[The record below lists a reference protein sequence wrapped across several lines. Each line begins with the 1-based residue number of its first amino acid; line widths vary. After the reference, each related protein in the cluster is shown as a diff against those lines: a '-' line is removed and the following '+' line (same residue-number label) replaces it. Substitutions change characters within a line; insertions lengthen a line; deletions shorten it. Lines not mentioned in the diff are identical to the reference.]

1 MNDPTKKMKNPLF
14 NVSVTGGTFEDFSQN
29 AILLPA
35 KEKPPLPTLNL
46 TPEQLLRELLP
57 DSKSSEEVNNQPV
70 EPISSEF
77 TYSNPQ
83 PNVYSQNISE
93 VRPSPNVNYSQ
104 ELPDISTLQPHLNQN
119 TNRTSSVFSS
129 FSNILNI
136 GGSNNKSKKEEV
148 TVPAPAGIEELI
160 NQGTCNS
167 EPVPLFSTNTSEFFQ
182 QKPPP
187 TTGPVNVFRRPGLKR
202 PAYAQ
207 IPGLSNDP
215 VPPQNIP
222 QNLPPPNLPPLPVSS
237 NPIPQNYFVPS
248 APSPVNSVSSTS
260 SIEPAIQ
267 NLPNYFKPISPPPPN
282 LQASFNISEPLIPVP
297 VQPAQFSVFSGSSHN
312 IIQNTPVMD
321 AIPTNEFSK
330 KSHMEQ
336 TSSSKT
342 VPTVGNGNSVNP
354 VINHVYRPV
363 YHHWFFQKEV
373 EGKKNWQPFSMVDSL
388 CLEQAF
394 TSNDLDPDKVI
405 ATDGGRYDVNILRRQ
420 RHPVYWKGTPN
431 EVRRCSW
438 FHKNSTDGRLIPY
451 EENISTMLEEEYRS
465 AFETNNWHRTIE
477 LSRGESIVFHGPDV
491 MVLFS
496 PSQTPDSWS
505 QTTNQSR
512 PRVVKRGMDEFDIDD
527 GEPAQVDHILFIVH
541 GIGSVCDLKFRSVEE
556 VVDEF
561 RHIALQLVQSH
572 YRSSCDQGKVN
583 RVEVLPVSWYDR
595 LHSEET
601 GIDEQLKSIT
611 LKSLSK
617 LRKFTN
623 DTLLDILFYTSP
635 VYCQTIVSTVGTELN
650 RLYDLF
656 KQRNPNFTGGVSLG
670 GHSLG
675 SLILFD
681 LLCHQLP
688 SSETECEDKEEILSS
703 GPGTTK
709 PAPLQRK
716 MSKRISYMMGAI
728 GTGQPQIH
736 YPHLNFE
743 PKNFFAL
750 GSPIGMFVIVRGLD
764 TLGES
769 FSLPT
774 CPAFFNI
781 FHPYDPI
788 AYRIESLIKPEFAN
802 LKPVLIPHHKGRK
815 RIHLE
820 LKETM
825 VRVGADLKQ
834 KVIDSMRNTWNT
846 FYQLATFHKQT
857 PPSLEEEVSKVF
869 NEQIEEKVEL
879 ESDTILESTSTPIG
893 NLNGGRRIDYVLQ
906 EAPFEIIDYVFA
918 LQSHVCY
925 WESEDTIL
933 LMLKE
938 IYSSMDITS
947 DSQIPQQTMTI
958 ERPMHSS
965 TSSKVVPK
973 PSVSLQN
980 NQQPT
985 GMDPTTPITVN
996 DPLRPP
1002 PTTGF
1007 VRKT

>member
-14 NVSVTGGTFEDFSQN
+14 NISVTGGTLEDFSQN
-29 AILLPA
+29 AIILPA
-35 KEKPPLPTLNL
+35 KEKPPLPSLNF
-46 TPEQLLRELLP
+46 TPEQLLKELLP
-57 DSKSSEEVNNQPV
+57 DSKSTEEVNKQP
-70 EPISSEF
+70 EESIFSEF
-77 TYSNPQ
+77 TNSNTQ
-83 PNVYSQNISE
+83 HTVYSQNLSE
-93 VRPSPNVNYSQ
+93 VQPSFNVNYPQ
-104 ELPDISTLQPHLNQN
+104 ELPDISTLQPHLNQSS
-119 TNRTSSVFSS
+119 NRSSVFSS

-136 GGSNNKSKKEEV
+136 GGSNNNTRKEEV
-148 TVPAPAGIEELI
+148 TVPAPAGIEQLI
-160 NQGTCNS
+160 NKGNSNS
-167 EPVPLFSTNTSEFFQ
+167 EPVPLFSANTSEFVQ
-182 QKPPP
+182 QKLPS
-187 TTGPVNVFRRPGLKR
+187 TTGPINVFRRSGLKR

-207 IPGLSNDP
+207 IPGLSNNP
-215 VPPQNIP
+215 LPPQNIP
-222 QNLPPPNLPPLPVSS
+222 QTLPPPNLPPLPVSS
-237 NPIPQNYFVPS
+237 HPIPQNYSVPS

-260 SIEPAIQ
+260 SIEPPIQ

-282 LQASFNISEPLIPVP
+282 LQASFSQPLIPVP
-297 VQPAQFSVFSGSSHN
+297 VQPSNFQLFSASSHS
-312 IIQNTPVMD
+312 ILPNTPVMN
-321 AIPTNEFSK
+321 AIPANEFSK
-330 KSHMEQ
+330 KSRMTP
-336 TSSSKT
+336 TSSSES
-342 VPTVGNGNSVNP
+342 VPTVGNGNGVNP
-354 VINHVYRPV
+354 IINQVYRPV
-363 YHHWFFQKEV
+363 YHHWFFQKEI
-373 EGKKNWQPFSMVDSL
+373 EGKKIWQPFSMVDSL
-388 CLEQAF
+388 ALEQGF
-394 TSNDLDPDKVI
+394 TSNDLDPEKVI

-420 RHPVYWKGTPN
+420 RHPVYWNGTPN

-438 FHKNSTDGRLIPY
+438 FHKSSPDGRLIPY
-451 EENISTMLEEEYRS
+451 EENVSTMLEEEYRS

-496 PSQTPDSWS
+496 PSQTPDSWG

-527 GEPAQVDHILFIVH
+527 GEPSQVDHILFMVH

-583 RVEVLPVSWYDR
+583 RVEVLPVSWHDK
-595 LHSEET
+595 LHSKET
-601 GIDEQLKSIT
+601 GIDEQLKNIT

-617 LRKFTN
+617 LRDFTN

-635 VYCQTIVSTVGTELN
+635 VYCQNIVTTVGTELN
-650 RLYDLF
+650 RLYDMF
-656 KQRNPNFTGGVSLG
+656 KQRNPNFTGRVSLG

-681 LLCHQLP
+681 LLCHQHP
-688 SSETECEDKEEILSS
+688 SPELESEESDEIVSS
-703 GPGTTK
+703 SPGTTK

-716 MSKRISYMMGAI
+716 MSKRISYMMGTI

-736 YPHLNFE
+736 YTHLNFE

-764 TLGES
+764 TLGEK

-788 AYRIESLIKPEFAN
+788 AYRIESLIKPEFGN

-815 RIHLE
+815 RMHLE

-825 VRVGADLKQ
+825 ARVGADLKQ

-857 PPSLEEEVSKVF
+857 PPSLEEEVSKAF
-869 NEQIEEKVEL
+869 SEQIGEKVEI
-879 ESDTILESTSTPIG
+879 ESDPIQESISTPIG

-906 EAPFEIIDYVFA
+906 EAPFEFINDYVFA
-918 LQSHVCY
+918 LTSHVCY

-938 IYSSMDITS
+938 IYSSMGITS

-958 ERPMHSS
+958 ERPTNSS
-965 TSSKVVPK
+965 MNLSK
-973 PSVSLQN
+973 PSISQRN
-980 NQQPT
+980 IRQPI
-985 GMDPTTPITVN
+985 GMDPTAPIAVN
-996 DPLRPP
+996 DPSRPP